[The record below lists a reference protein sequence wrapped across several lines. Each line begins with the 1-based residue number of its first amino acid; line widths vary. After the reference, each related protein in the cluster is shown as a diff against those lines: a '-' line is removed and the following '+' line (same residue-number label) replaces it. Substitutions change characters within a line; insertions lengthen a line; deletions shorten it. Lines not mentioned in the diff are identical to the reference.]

1 MQSLKFTSHWWVFL
15 AAALGTFIVVIDQ
28 SATSIVTPKIAVQFG
43 IDIPASQWITI
54 VYILTVSVLMIPAGA
69 IADQIGRKRVWSIGL
84 IIFALSS
91 VLTAFSPNYVVLLIG
106 KILMGLGAVGV
117 QSTGMAIVVNI
128 FPDHQRSTATGLH
141 MGVVGFGSLGGQV
154 VGGVIE
160 SVFNWRAVFVFMFLF
175 SILATIAALVFLVKD
190 SKGSII
196 KGLTSFDWVGTFL
209 FGAFLVVMILTVN
222 FTNSFG
228 WASFE
233 IMVGMLFSIVLLIV
247 FLILESK
254 LSNPMFSLNVFRAR
268 NYSLGSLARL
278 TCFIASSASFFL
290 LPFYLVSVA
299 GYSTGFAGMLLVPRG
314 FCFMLFGPISGRI
327 ADFTGPRIP
336 ALFGMLMC
344 SFALYLYTNLTL
356 DTSVM
361 MIIIITVLE
370 GTGIS
375 FFLAPNSSAIMGSA
389 GRENYGFASAFM
401 NLTRNLGHIFG
412 IALPAIIV
420 SSMMLSLGY
429 DPDLSDS
436 KKLED
441 LGLKF
446 AYIDSMSRAFL
457 VSTFIMLSAAAMS
470 VGVTASRVK
479 ANK

>member
-1 MQSLKFTSHWWVFL
+1 MQSIEFKSHWWVFL

-28 SATSIVTPKIAVQFG
+28 SATSIVTPIIATQFG

-54 VYILTVSVLMIPAGA
+54 VYILTVTVLMIPAGA
-69 IADQIGRKRVWSIGL
+69 IADQIGRKRVWSTGL
-84 IIFALSS
+84 IVFALASL
-91 VLTAFSPNYVVLLIG
+91 VTAFSPNYVVLLIG

-154 VGGVIE
+154 VGGLIE
-160 SVFNWRAVFVFMFLF
+160 SLFNWRSVYIFMFLF
-175 SILATIAALVFLVKD
+175 SVVATISAFLFLVKD
-190 SKGSII
+190 SKGSVI
-196 KGLTSFDWVGTFL
+196 KGLSSFDWIGTFL
-209 FGAFLVVMILTVN
+209 FGGFLIILILTVN
-222 FTNSFG
+222 FMNSFG

-233 IMVGMLFSIVLLIV
+233 IMGGIIFSILLLII
-247 FLILESK
+247 FLILEKK
-254 LSNPMFSLNVFRAR
+254 LSNPMFQLDVFKAR

-299 GYSTGFAGMLLVPRG
+299 GLSTGFAGMLLVPRG
-314 FCFMLFGPISGRI
+314 FCFMLFGPISGKI

-336 ALFGMLMC
+336 SIFGMIMC
-344 SFALYLYTNLTL
+344 SFALYLYTNLSLET
-356 DTSVM
+356 TTA
-361 MIIIITVLE
+361 MIILITVLE

-389 GRENYGFASAFM
+389 GRSNYGFASAFM

-412 IALPAIIV
+412 IALPAIVV

-436 KKLED
+436 KKLQD
-441 LGLKF
+441 IGLKL
-446 AYIDSMSRAFL
+446 AYISSMSRAFL
-457 VSTFIMLSAAAMS
+457 ISTFIMLSAAAMS
-470 VGVTASRVK
+470 IGVTSPRIK
-479 ANK
+479 IK